1 MKIWIALAVLAW
13 FSVVANADYS
23 SEFQLIASPVQDARE
38 AYQQGVKE
46 FVSIE
51 LSQQTLIPGLKQKQQ
66 QYVKQRYRLRPLNR
80 RWKTF
85 ANVEDDKMRLRE
97 LIHYANRFNITL
109 WQLIEAEQNKPK
121 RQYRY

>member
-1 MKIWIALAVLAW
+1 MKFWLALGLLIAVNLPAK
-13 FSVVANADYS
+13 ADYS
-23 SEFQLIASPVQDARE
+23 TEFQLIASPVQDARD
-38 AYQQGVKE
+38 AFKQGVRE

-51 LSQQTLIPGLKQKQQ
+51 LSQQTLIPGLKQQQQ

>member
-1 MKIWIALAVLAW
+1 MKYWLALVLLIAVNLPAK
-13 FSVVANADYS
+13 ADYS
-23 SEFQLIASPVQDARE
+23 TEFQLIASPVQDARD
-38 AYQQGVKE
+38 AFKQGVRE

-51 LSQQTLIPGLKQKQQ
+51 LSQQTLIPGLKQQQQ

>member
-1 MKIWIALAVLAW
+1 MKRLMAFCLLIWLNAPLA
-13 FSVVANADYS
+13 ADYR
-23 SEFQLIASPVQDARE
+23 SEFQLIASPVQDARD
-38 AYQQGVKE
+38 AFQQGVRE